1 MLLLFHNPSCAYNR
15 PYNLHHK
22 FVPLLQSTFISLHHP
37 YTLYTLTKLSL
48 QSPLTLPSYML
59 QKFFTSPFLHATNP
73 IIYNKIFSLPQPFSL
88 FRLLQGIKELCSLVT
103 NNTVLISSFFLK
115 VWTVITGLAIT
126 NSLLLRLRKLVC
138 YG

>member
-1 MLLLFHNPSCAYNR
+1 MVGAPSFSQSFLCIQ
-15 PYNLHHK
+15 P
-22 FVPLLQSTFISLHHP
+22 PLQCPPQIRSSTSVNFYLPSSPL
-37 YTLYTLTKLSL
+37 LSL
-48 QSPLTLPSYML
+48 QSPLTLPSYMP